1 MPYKLVKSGTKYY
14 VENSDTGKRHS
25 NKPLSKRRAVLQ
37 MRALYAAEN
46 STQKDFTVMKQADG
60 SYRWVLFSSTA
71 FQDRDGDIVSQKAL
85 EADVERSDQDGY
97 YGPLRWWHLGNYEFV
112 NEKDYS
118 TYTAGKGADIGDCDF
133 RMMQGKVLVE
143 SGTFRSKE
151 IAEAVVDAGP
161 LGASI
166 RFSHPKNEPD
176 GDNVFTHIKCFERS
190 LLPRGKESNRFT
202 KLFIREDDMATAK
215 EKIEAF
221 TKLVGD
227 KAEEILLAAGLV
239 EKEAEGAG
247 IASKEEE
254 AQTEAEVDDK
264 AASREPGDY
273 LVVEKPG
280 GGKADVLHLQVKK
293 NGTLD
298 HGLMGAAH
306 AALMSP
312 EGFRGNPYAGPEKEA
327 AIAKLKKMYAD
338 ENMTWPEDEA
348 ATKKKE
354 YSFGDISNAIS
365 TALHNARPGEDVWVQ
380 NAYEEHCIWANW
392 KDGKM
397 YAQQYDFNDETGIA
411 ELVGDPVEVVQ
422 KVTYVPVTPVEQSD
436 VATLMASMKELK
448 DMLTERLSEKNAQAT
463 DAATSAKEAGEAQLK
478 RIEALEAK
486 LAVTEEQ
493 LTHAKEA
500 VEEMQGGIPRGI
512 KALQGMRASQSDKT
526 VLPEGSSLASK
537 EAHPGID
544 PNFISFATGN
554 GQ

>member
-1 MPYKLVKSGTKYY
+1 MPYKLVKSGSKYY

-25 NKPLSKRRAVLQ
+25 NKPMSKRRAVMQ

-46 STQKDFTVMKQADG
+46 STSKDFTVMKQADG

-85 EADVERSDQDGY
+85 EADVERSDVDGY
-97 YGPLRWWHLGNYEFV
+97 YGPLRWWHLGDYAFAD
-112 NEKDYS
+112 EKDYT
-118 TYTAGKGADIGDCDF
+118 TYTAGKGIDIGDCDF

-151 IAEAVVDAGP
+151 IGEAVADAGP

-176 GDNVFTHIKCFERS
+176 GENVFAHIKCFERS
-190 LLPRGKESNRFT
+190 LMPRGKESNRFT
-202 KLFIREDDMATAK
+202 KLFVREDETMATAK

-239 EKEAEGAG
+239 EKEAESAG
-247 IASKEEE
+247 VVSKEEDVP
-254 AQTEAEVDDK
+254 AEVEDK
-264 AASREPGDY
+264 AASKEPGDY

-280 GGKADVLHLQVKK
+280 DGKADVLHLQVKK
-293 NGTLD
+293 NGVID

-306 AALMSP
+306 AALTSP
-312 EGFRGNPYAGPEKEA
+312 EGFRGNPYAGPEKDA

-338 ENMTWPEDEA
+338 ESMTWPEDEA

-354 YSFGDISNAIS
+354 YSFGDISGAIS
-365 TALHNARPGEDVWVQ
+365 TALHNARPNENSWVQ
-380 NAYEEHCIWANW
+380 NVYEEHYIWSDW
-392 KDGKM
+392 KSGKL
-397 YAQQYDFNDETGIA
+397 YAQQYDFDDETGIA

-422 KVTYVPVTPVEQSD
+422 RTYYTPAVPVEQSD
-436 VATLMASMKELK
+436 VTSLMASMKELK
-448 DMLTERLSEKNAQAT
+448 DMLTSRLVEKEVQAT
-463 DAATSAKEAGEAQLK
+463 DAATSAKEASEAQLK
-478 RIEALEAK
+478 RIEALEMK
-486 LAVTEEQ
+486 LKETEAD
-493 LTHAKEA
+493 LTHAKE
-500 VEEMQGGIPRGI
+500 VMDEMQSGLPRGI
-512 KALQGMRASQSDKT
+512 KALQGMRASQSQDT
-526 VLPEGSSLASK
+526 VLKDGSSLTSK
-537 EAHPGID
+537 DARPMID
-544 PNFISFATGN
+544 PQFITFATGN